1 VRIDEER
8 VRASVDR
15 LHSADL
21 RSGEL
26 EASLREVIA
35 ATQEIFGA
43 DGAGLML
50 LDDQDALHY
59 VGATD
64 GRSAAFEA
72 AQEECG
78 EGPCVDSLV
87 HDQVVAST
95 DLEADDRWPKLQ
107 VSVGGLGIRAMLGV
121 PIHLGGPT
129 VGSLNVFRAEPSP
142 WDDSEIAAISAHGR
156 VLEELLGAAVLARQR
171 HTIVA
176 QLTEALENRVTIERA
191 VGVLM
196 ARKGLDPTGAFN
208 QLRQAARSSRRRVKD
223 VAAEV
228 LAEPAFAP
236 PEPPP
241 ADDPDARGPS

>member
-1 VRIDEER
+1 LGIDQER
-8 VRASVDR
+8 VRASIER
-15 LHSADL
+15 LHGTDL
-21 RSGEL
+21 RGGEL
-26 EASLREVIA
+26 EAALREVIA
-35 ATQEIFGA
+35 ATEEIFGA

-87 HDQVVAST
+87 HERVVSSV
-95 DLEADDRWPKLQ
+95 DLETDDRWPKLQ
-107 VSVGGLGIRAMLGV
+107 AAVGGLGIRAMLGV
-121 PIHLGGPT
+121 PIRLGGPT
-129 VGSLNVFRAEPSP
+129 VGSLNVFRSEPSP
-142 WDDSEIAAISAHGR
+142 WDDSEIAAIQAHGR
-156 VLEELLGAAVLARQR
+156 VVEELLGAAMLARQR
-171 HTIVA
+171 HTIVE
-176 QLTEALENRVTIERA
+176 QLTEALESRVGIERA

-208 QLRQAARSSRRRVKD
+208 ELRQTARSSRRRVQD

-228 LAEPAFAP
+228 LADPAFAP

-241 ADDPDARGPS
+241 DEPGAPG

>member
-1 VRIDEER
+1 MGIDQEQ
-8 VRASVDR
+8 VQASVER
-15 LHSADL
+15 LHEADL

-26 EASLREVIA
+26 DAALRQVIA
-35 ATQEIFGA
+35 ATREIFGA

-72 AQEECG
+72 AQEESG

-87 HDQVVAST
+87 HDRVVSSV
-95 DLEADDRWPKLQ
+95 DLENDHRWPKLR
-107 VSVGGLGIRAMLGV
+107 SAVGGLGIRAMLGV

-129 VGSLNVFRAEPSP
+129 VGSLNVFRAEPAP
-142 WDDSEIAAISAHGR
+142 WDDSEIDAIAAHGR
-156 VLEELLGAAVLARQR
+156 VVEELLGAAMLARQR
-171 HTIVA
+171 HAIVA

-196 ARKGLDPTGAFN
+196 ARKSLDPTGAFN
-208 QLRQAARSSRRRVKD
+208 ELRQAARSARRRVQD
-223 VAAEV
+223 VAAE
-228 LAEPAFAP
+228 LLEDPSFAP

-241 ADDPDARGPS
+241 DQSGARGPS

>member
-1 VRIDEER
+1 VRIEEGR
-8 VRASVDR
+8 VEASVER
-15 LHSADL
+15 LHAADL

-87 HDQVVAST
+87 HGQVVSSP
-95 DLEADDRWPKLQ
+95 DLEDDDRWPKLRALI
-107 VSVGGLGIRAMLGV
+107 GGVGIRAMLGV
-121 PIHLGGPT
+121 PIHLGGPS
-129 VGSLNVFRAEPSP
+129 VGSLNVFRLEPSP
-142 WDDSEIAAISAHGR
+142 WDDSEIAAIRAHGR
-156 VLEELLGAAVLARQR
+156 VLEEVLAAAMLARSQDV
-171 HTIVA
+171 IVQ
-176 QLTEALENRVTIERA
+176 QLTQALESRVTIERA

-196 ARKGLDPTGAFN
+196 ARKSLDPTGAFN
-208 QLRQAARSSRRRVKD
+208 ELRRTARSSRRRVQD
-223 VAAEV
+223 VAEEL
-228 LAEPAFAP
+228 LADPAFAP

-241 ADDPDARGPS
+241 DDAAAHGPS

>member
-1 VRIDEER
+1 MGIDQEQ
-8 VRASVDR
+8 VRASIER
-15 LHSADL
+15 LHGTDL
-21 RSGEL
+21 RGGEL
-26 EASLREVIA
+26 EASLRLVIA

-87 HDQVVAST
+87 HDRVVSSV
-95 DLEADDRWPKLQ
+95 DLEADERWPKLQ
-107 VSVGGLGIRAMLGV
+107 AAVGGLGIRSMLGV

-129 VGSLNVFRAEPSP
+129 IGSLNVFRAEPAP
-142 WDDSEIAAISAHGR
+142 WDDSEIAAIRAHGR
-156 VLEELLGAAVLARQR
+156 VIEEVLGAAVLARQR
-171 HTIVA
+171 STIVD
-176 QLTEALENRVTIERA
+176 QLTEALENRVTFERA

-196 ARKGLDPTGAFN
+196 AQKGLDPTGAVN
-208 QLRQAARSSRRRVKD
+208 ELRQTARSARRRVQE
-223 VAAEV
+223 VAAEL
-228 LAEPAFAP
+228 LADPAFAP

-241 ADDPDARGPS
+241 DEPGARGPS

>member
-1 VRIDEER
+1 MRIDQEH
-8 VRASVDR
+8 VKASVER
-15 LHSADL
+15 LQGADL

-26 EASLREVIA
+26 DASLRHVIA

-87 HDQVVAST
+87 HGQVVSSV
-95 DLEADDRWPKLQ
+95 DLEADERWPKLQ
-107 VSVGGLGIRAMLGV
+107 ESVGGIGIRSMLGV
-121 PIHLGGPT
+121 PIHVGGLT
-129 VGSLNVFRAEPSP
+129 VGSLNVFRTEPAP
-142 WDDSEIAAISAHGR
+142 WDDSEIAAIRAHGR
-156 VLEELLGAAVLARQR
+156 VIEELLGAAMLARQR
-171 HTIVA
+171 HTIVE

-196 ARKGLDPTGAFN
+196 ARRGLDPTGAFN
-208 QLRQAARSSRRRVKD
+208 ELRQHARNARRRVQD

-228 LAEPAFAP
+228 LDDPSFAP
-236 PEPPP
+236 PQPPP
-241 ADDPDARGPS
+241 DEPGARGPS

>member
-1 VRIDEER
+1 LRIEQGR
-8 VRASVDR
+8 VEASVER
-15 LHSADL
+15 LHTADL

-26 EASLREVIA
+26 DASLREVIA

-87 HDQVVAST
+87 HDRVVSSP
-95 DLEADDRWPKLQ
+95 DLEADDRWPTLQ
-107 VSVGGLGIRAMLGV
+107 ALVGGVGIRAMLGV
-121 PIHLGGPT
+121 PIHLGGPA
-129 VGSLNVFRAEPSP
+129 VGSLNVFRLEPSP
-142 WDDSEIAAISAHGR
+142 WDDSEIAAIAAHGR
-156 VLEELLGAAVLARQR
+156 VIEELLAAAMLARSR
-171 HTIVA
+171 HTIVQ
-176 QLTEALENRVTIERA
+176 QLTQALESRVTIERA

-208 QLRQAARSSRRRVKD
+208 ELRRSARSARRRVQD
-223 VAAEV
+223 VAEEL
-228 LAEPAFAP
+228 LADPAFS
-236 PEPPP
+236 PP
-241 ADDPDARGPS
+241 AQGESGKGRAST

>member
-1 VRIDEER
+1 MRIDQER
-8 VRASVDR
+8 VQASVER
-15 LHSADL
+15 LRGADL

-26 EASLREVIA
+26 DASLRHVIT

-87 HDQVVAST
+87 HDRVVSST
-95 DLEADDRWPKLQ
+95 DLEADERWPKLQ
-107 VSVGGLGIRAMLGV
+107 AAVGGIGIRSMLGV

-129 VGSLNVFRAEPSP
+129 VGSLNVFRAEPAP
-142 WDDSEIAAISAHGR
+142 WDDSEIDAIRAHGR
-156 VLEELLGAAVLARQR
+156 VIEELLGAAVLARQQG
-171 HTIVA
+171 TIVA

-208 QLRQAARSSRRRVKD
+208 ELRQAARNARRRVQE

-228 LAEPAFAP
+228 LADPSFAP

-241 ADDPDARGPS
+241 DEPGARGPS

>member
-1 VRIDEER
+1 MRIDQER
-8 VRASVDR
+8 VQASVER
-15 LHSADL
+15 LRAADL

-50 LDDQDALHY
+50 LDDQEALHY

-64 GRSAAFEA
+64 GRSAAFEP

-87 HDQVVAST
+87 HDQVVSSN
-95 DLEADDRWPKLQ
+95 DLGADERWPKLRAA
-107 VSVGGLGIRAMLGV
+107 VSGIGVRSMLGV

-129 VGSLNVFRAEPSP
+129 VGSLNVLRAEPTP
-142 WDDSEIAAISAHGR
+142 WDDSEIAAIRAHGR
-156 VLEELLGAAVLARQR
+156 VIEELLGAAVLARQQ
-171 HTIVA
+171 HTIVG

-208 QLRQAARSSRRRVKD
+208 ELRRSARSTRRRVQEG
-223 VAAEV
+223 AAEV
-228 LAEPAFAP
+228 LADPSFAP

-241 ADDPDARGPS
+241 DEPGARGPS